1 MQVTTSVIS
10 SEMSRK
16 GDQYWSFP
24 SSKSFH
30 GFDEGHTNKT
40 ERCIRG
46 AARAWANIPNDVWI
60 VETELFCI
68 SCAIWMSGTSDI
80 AQVCI
85 DEQSPK
91 ACTQYGDSYLLHL
104 LLPLHRWGNISSK
117 ALL

>member
-60 VETELFCI
+60 VESVYLVQFGC
-68 SCAIWMSGTSDI
+68 
-80 AQVCI
+80 QVHLI
-85 DEQSPK
+85 
-91 ACTQYGDSYLLHL
+91 LH
-104 LLPLHRWGNISSK
+104 K
-117 ALL
+117 YV